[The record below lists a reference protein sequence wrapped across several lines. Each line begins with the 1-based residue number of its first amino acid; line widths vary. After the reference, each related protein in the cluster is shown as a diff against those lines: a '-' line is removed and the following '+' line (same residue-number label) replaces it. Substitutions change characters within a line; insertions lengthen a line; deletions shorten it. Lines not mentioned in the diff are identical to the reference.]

1 MVELKHWSGHIEI
14 APYNWIV
21 NGTSYRAD
29 PHRLNEFKCK
39 VLKGIYQHQ
48 FRTYPNVWVESIVV
62 LTNPEAI
69 IENADTPSKYK
80 EGQRSHTFAS
90 LGEFITYLK
99 RRDAEPPI
107 LTSKQIEAVAQYI
120 SSLNQPRKSI
130 YYTVPGYETIE
141 YRYQS
146 AEYIELLARPKGG
159 QAQGLYRFR
168 IFRPSAVHS
177 FSERQRF
184 QAKALATLKSIEL
197 IGNIPTSTG
206 YGLMRVTMV
215 T

>member
-1 MVELKHWSGHIEI
+1 MS
-14 APYNWIV
+14 
-21 NGTSYRAD
+21 
-29 PHRLNEFKCK
+29 
-39 VLKGIYQHQ
+39 
-48 FRTYPNVWVESIVV
+48 VESIVA

-69 IENADTPSKYK
+69 IENADTPSHK
-80 EGQRSHTFAS
+80 EGQRSHTR
-90 LGEFITYLK
+90 LLREFITYLK